1 MPGAISLS
9 SPTHFPIISGLVK
22 VKPVMLPPGCDRLFA
37 KPWPTGSFTRA
48 KTIGMDL
55 VIFFSASI
63 TGELFG
69 EDHVGRERDQFL
81 GILANE
87 FDLAVRPP
95 VFDMDVLAVLPAEV
109 RESLPECRVCA
120 PGCRG
125 RLCGPASALRPW
137 ASRLPV
143 EHAPRAA
150 KWPLCYRARR

>member
-1 MPGAISLS
+1 ME
-9 SPTHFPIISGLVK
+9 
-22 VKPVMLPPGCDRLFA
+22 
-37 KPWPTGSFTRA
+37 
-48 KTIGMDL
+48 L

-109 RESLPECRVCA
+109 RESLPECRVARLAVGVAFAARHQHSDLGHPAFPLSTRRERPSGRCA
-120 PGCRG
+120 TERG
-125 RLCGPASALRPW
+125 DELPSSNVKCQLTPPQCGHADRNAGKITRP
-137 ASRLPV
+137 
-143 EHAPRAA
+143 
-150 KWPLCYRARR
+150 